1 MGTCL
6 SNLCYG
12 AEVGDCSENRL
23 SREFEEKDV
32 SFPCISDSARKQSC
46 GLVPQNGLITP
57 QKHGEDSFSY
67 SISSELSES
76 ILVIGEAN
84 LEDKV
89 EKSISQFSSSFS
101 KAESTGCSILRN
113 EAQSEETASNSGESV
128 LGLKVEACSERLRSG
143 AIDIKTIISPEGKFL
158 SEKQFYTQRGN
169 GEWESVRIEHW
180 NPWNGTWQVKG
191 SNDKTFAAAPIAL
204 KSITEY
210 EFLSRERYCNPRTF
224 GSLRSIDC
232 SG

>member
-12 AEVGDCSENRL
+12 AEVGDCSENL

-32 SFPCISDSARKQSC
+32 SFPCISGSARKQSC
-46 GLVPQNGLITP
+46 GLVPKNGLIATC
-57 QKHGEDSFSY
+57 KHGEDSFSY
-67 SISSELSES
+67 SSSSELSES
-76 ILVIGEAN
+76 IMVIGEAN

-89 EKSISQFSSSFS
+89 EKSISQFCSSFS
-101 KAESTGCSILRN
+101 QAESTGCSTLRK
-113 EAQSEETASNSGESV
+113 EAQFEETASNSGESI
-128 LGLKVEACSERLRSG
+128 LDLKVEASSERLRSG
-143 AIDIKTIISPEGKFL
+143 AIDIKTVNSPKGKFL

-204 KSITEY
+204 KSIREY
-210 EFLSRERYCNPRTF
+210 EFLARERHCSPRTF
-224 GSLRSIDC
+224 GSLQNIHC